1 MHMPILVLF
10 HSSIDNN
17 GWTSVYNGDYDE
29 VSTSVVVFVRDVLSW
44 VRRYKKNV
52 LSSWCS

>member
-29 VSTSVVVFVRDVLSW
+29 VSTSVVVFVRDVLS
-44 VRRYKKNV
+44 
-52 LSSWCS
+52 

>member
-1 MHMPILVLF
+1 MPILVLF

-29 VSTSVVVFVRDVLSW
+29 VSTSVVVFVRDVLS
-44 VRRYKKNV
+44 
-52 LSSWCS
+52 